1 MSNTS
6 RLFDAINGYCK
17 VRQAARRDYI
27 NRKREL
33 ETAHGSQFYAD
44 ELEKARVKRESVL
57 SVARIEARSVADNIL
72 ATMMQKAG
80 EIQLEPL
87 TDAEMRVI
95 EYLERRDTLSQDE
108 VMMAANNLKHSGL
121 GLELLRQM
129 AKKKG
134 VQFPLISTA
143 EVKSQLTIDGAKAAI
158 SDLAQTCG
166 DILKDETGA
175 NEVRRLT
182 AAWHNAKYG
191 GGAAADPDDLPEG
204 TVYTDEADFYN
215 RVLSVPY
222 ETFARFA
229 N

>member
-1 MSNTS
+1 MSNTG

-27 NRKREL
+27 NRRQEL
-33 ETAHGSQFYAD
+33 EAAHGSQYYKD
-44 ELEKARVKRESVL
+44 ELEKARVKRESTL
-57 SVARIEARSVADNIL
+57 SVARIEARSVVDATL

-87 TDAEMRVI
+87 TDDEMRII

-108 VMMAANNLKHSGL
+108 IMMAANNLKHSGL